1 MNIRKAIPVLAL
13 LLALV
18 LLAGCSTASQTGDGD
33 SAYQKIDLVMAVNGT
48 DTQID
53 SRVARYFA
61 DLVAERSGGN
71 VTVDVFPNDQLA
83 GGNATM
89 GIEMIAQGSVDLA
102 AYATC
107 TLAVIDSQLPVATI
121 PWSFDGYQQAREVID
136 STGGQYYAQR
146 LAAKGITYIAS
157 FHNGFRQL
165 TNSKTAVDEPS
176 DLKNLKIRVPGSE
189 VYMGFFRALGAD
201 PTSMSWS
208 EVFTAIQQG
217 TIDGQENG
225 VSVTSTAK
233 MDEIQQ
239 YMTIWNYSYENDLFV
254 INTRIWESLDEKT
267 QILLQECATEACE
280 WGRDILEAEEA
291 EILARFES
299 EGMIITYLT
308 DEQKAVFAEAIS
320 EWKASM
326 IDRFGEEA
334 CAAFGITK

>member
-136 STGGQYYAQR
+136 SRTLHQNLLTLHKSGGYNIGYDER
-146 LAAKGITYIAS
+146 LHRWSIPYVLR
-157 FHNGFRQL
+157 RQ
-165 TNSKTAVDEPS
+165 K
-176 DLKNLKIRVPGSE
+176 
-189 VYMGFFRALGAD
+189 
-201 PTSMSWS
+201 
-208 EVFTAIQQG
+208 
-217 TIDGQENG
+217 
-225 VSVTSTAK
+225 
-233 MDEIQQ
+233 
-239 YMTIWNYSYENDLFV
+239 
-254 INTRIWESLDEKT
+254 
-267 QILLQECATEACE
+267 
-280 WGRDILEAEEA
+280 
-291 EILARFES
+291 
-299 EGMIITYLT
+299 
-308 DEQKAVFAEAIS
+308 
-320 EWKASM
+320 
-326 IDRFGEEA
+326 
-334 CAAFGITK
+334 